1 MKLHQ
6 QYFQFIQQ
14 YTQSF
19 HHQIFSPT
27 YSHILHK
34 YHYLLPHYPY
44 HQLP

>member
-19 HHQIFSPT
+19 HHQIFSPS
-27 YSHILHK
+27 YSDMLDK
-34 YHYLLPHYPY
+34 YHYVVRDYGY